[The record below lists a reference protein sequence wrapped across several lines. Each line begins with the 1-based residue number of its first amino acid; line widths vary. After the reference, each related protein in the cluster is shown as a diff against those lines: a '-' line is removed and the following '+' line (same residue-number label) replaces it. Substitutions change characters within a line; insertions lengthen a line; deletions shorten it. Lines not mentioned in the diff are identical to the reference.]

1 MFQPGGILL
10 ALVDALLVLL
20 VRRRLRGAFPRSP
33 RAVDAVCAA
42 AFVLLAHPALV
53 MAARGWGGMRALQRH
68 VPEVVSMTA
77 MGAQVALI
85 LYGLL
90 WGGAALA
97 TSAVRALGRLRGATA
112 GAPIPAASSEEPGAP
127 GDEPR
132 APVEPRPPV
141 APDPGRRRVLAGAA
155 WVLPA
160 AATGVSFG
168 GVVSSRQKP
177 VVTRVL
183 VPVRRDLTGL
193 HGLTF
198 AQISDV
204 HVGNF
209 MDAERLD
216 EIRDAVNA
224 LGADF
229 HVVTGDLL
237 DNHVSQLELSTRLL
251 RGLRPARGE
260 LFFCMGNH
268 EHIAARSST
277 VATIVKGLEEAGAQ
291 VLVDE
296 ARRVRVG
303 GDHLWMGGVDYPSR
317 ARPGETARR
326 PTKEALERALGQMSD
341 DGAPRILLSHHP
353 RVFQQAR
360 ELPIDLMLSGH
371 THGGQIYLG
380 RVGDHAVTPM
390 APFEHYHNGL
400 YVHGPRRLYV
410 NAGAGG
416 WLPVR
421 INCPP
426 EITLVELVP
435 A

>member
-10 ALVDALLVLL
+10 ALVDVLLVLL

-33 RAVDAVCAA
+33 RAVDLVCAA

-53 MAARGWGGMRALQRH
+53 MAARGWGGMRALQRY

-77 MGAQVALI
+77 MGGQMALI
-85 LYGLL
+85 VYGLL
-90 WGGAALA
+90 WGGAALGA
-97 TSAVRALGRLRGATA
+97 AIVGGIRGLGRAPSAAPTAAGAT
-112 GAPIPAASSEEPGAP
+112 EEPRAP
-127 GDEPR
+127 GDEPG
-132 APVEPRPPV
+132 PPV

-209 MDAERLD
+209 MDADRLD

-229 HVVTGDLL
+229 HIVTGDLL

-260 LFFCMGNH
+260 LFLCMGNH
-268 EHIAARSST
+268 EHIAARSSS
-277 VATIVKGLEEAGAQ
+277 VATIVRGLEEAGAQ

-303 GDHLWMGGVDYPSR
+303 GDHLWMGGIDYPSR

-326 PTKEALERALGQMSD
+326 PTKEGLERALGQMLD
-341 DGAPRILLSHHP
+341 DGAPRLLLSHHP
-353 RVFQQAR
+353 RTFQEAR